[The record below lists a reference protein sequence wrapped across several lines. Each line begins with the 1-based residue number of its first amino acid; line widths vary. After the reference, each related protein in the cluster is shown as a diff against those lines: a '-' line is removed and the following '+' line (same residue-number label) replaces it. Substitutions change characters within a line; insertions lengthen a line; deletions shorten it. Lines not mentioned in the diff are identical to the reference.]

1 MCEFPA
7 QDLALAVLL
16 LCADPAPT
24 GKYIGTRPV
33 KLRKSTWK
41 ERSLEMVRKKD
52 RERAKLGMR

>member
-1 MCEFPA
+1 MSTGLSIGCI
-7 QDLALAVLL
+7 ALV
-16 LCADPAPT
+16 CWPRPT

>member
-1 MCEFPA
+1 MSSLHRTWHWLYCSSA
-7 QDLALAVLL
+7 DL
-16 LCADPAPT
+16 APT